1 MMRKCDIVIPVYK
14 SPEWVKLCV
23 YSIFKNTSLD
33 VLEHVYLIN
42 DCDDELTINCLNN
55 LKQKYS
61 KIVILQNEKNLG
73 FIGSTNR
80 GMRESTADYV
90 LLLNTDCIIS
100 KGTIE
105 KMISHCEKNRKIGLI
120 CPISSNAAN
129 LTLEMFPGFS
139 FMSMDSLLEKKFKG
153 LNFDAC
159 TVVGNC
165 LMVTKECIKK
175 TGYLDE
181 AYGMGYGE
189 ETDYQFKAMEQGF
202 EAKVAIDT
210 YVFHKA
216 EVSFGTSKEKQERL
230 QKNRD
235 LFFSRWSDQY
245 NELMQKYQ
253 KNDPIEY
260 INSHLTSEDKKQNFE
275 FLIYLIGFSQNAGG
289 VHMTVDMINY
299 LVINGFNCNILYG
312 FSNGYDE
319 IMLFNPIQ
327 VNDIGKYQFRRL
339 VSTIYSSTYYVKQ
352 LADQYSVPLLYFA
365 QGYEPYF
372 ENGDDY
378 GVAELSYKLADGLLT
393 ISDYLHKRYS
403 NMFHV
408 DSTVIVNGI
417 NYDLLHKVN
426 KNKKIKTITFVLR
439 GNVLKGDFILLD
451 ILKYVVS
458 HYRDLTI
465 NLLYNNV
472 NIVLPFIPNDR
483 NITFEKQLGPFTRKE
498 LASIMQKS
506 DLYLDA
512 SFTEGFGLMA
522 LEAMAAGNVCI
533 VSDSGGVNQYIKD
546 SENGYIIKEVNNI
559 DAYIEKIDYLLKNSD
574 VFIKIKKEAEKTANE
589 FDYDN
594 IIHDYIDYFSRDF
607 EKKNVTLTDE
617 EKKLY
622 EDVLDNRF
630 KVSVSNSSKNL
641 LYKACKKVPKRF
653 RIKIKNVVE
662 KLYHFTNER

>member
-1 MMRKCDIVIPVYK
+1 MKKCDVIIPVYK

-23 YSIFKNTSLD
+23 YSIFKNTNLD
-33 VLEHVYLIN
+33 FLGHVYLIN
-42 DCDDELTINCLNN
+42 DCDDDLTINCLKN
-55 LKQKYS
+55 LSKKYS
-61 KIVILQNEKNLG
+61 KVVLLQNEKNLG
-73 FIGSTNR
+73 FIGTTNR
-80 GMRESTADYV
+80 GMKESTADYV

-100 KGTIE
+100 NGTIE
-105 KMISHCEKNRKIGLI
+105 KMISHCEKNKKVGLI

-139 FMSMDSLLEKKFKG
+139 FMSMNSLLETKFKG
-153 LNFDAC
+153 MNFDAC

-165 LMVTKECIKK
+165 LMITRECIKK

-235 LFFSRWSDQY
+235 LFFLRWGEKY
-245 NELMQKYQ
+245 NKLMLEYQ

-260 INSHLTSEDKKQNFE
+260 INSHISSDDKKQKFE

-289 VHMTVDMINY
+289 VHMTVDMVNY
-299 LVINGFNCNILYG
+299 LIINNFNCNILYG

-327 VNDIGKYQFRRL
+327 VNDINKYRFEKL
-339 VSTIYSSTYYVKQ
+339 VSTIYLSTYYVKQ
-352 LADQYSVPLLYFA
+352 LSEQYNVPLLYFA

-372 ENGDDY
+372 ENGNDY
-378 GVAELSYKLADGLLT
+378 GIAELSYKLADGIFT
-393 ISDYLHKRYS
+393 ISDYLKKRY
-403 NMFHV
+403 NDMFHV
-408 DSTVIVNGI
+408 KSEVIANGI
-417 NYDLLHKVN
+417 NYDLLHFNN
-426 KNKKIKTITFVLR
+426 KNKKIETITIVLR

-451 ILKYVVS
+451 IYKYIAEK
-458 HYRDLTI
+458 YNKLNI
-465 NLLYNNV
+465 NLLYNNE
-472 NIVLPFIPNDR
+472 NINFPLITNDK
-483 NITFEKQLGPFTRKE
+483 NDINMKKGPFTRKE
-498 LASIMQKS
+498 IAEIMQKS

-546 SENGYIIKEVNNI
+546 GENGYIIKEVNNI
-559 DAYIEKIDYLLKNSD
+559 DSYIEKIDYLLNNSKEYE
-574 VFIKIKKEAEKTANE
+574 KIKEKASITASR

-594 IIHDYIDYFSRDF
+594 MIDKYIKYFSKDF
-607 EKKNVTLTDE
+607 EKKKLVLSKE
-617 EKKLY
+617 EKELY
-622 EDVLDNRF
+622 EFILDTRF
-630 KVSVSNSSKNL
+630 KVSVKSPSKNIV
-641 LYKACKKVPKRF
+641 YKICRKVPKGLRL
-653 RIKIKNVVE
+653 RIKRVVE
-662 KLYHFTNER
+662 KLYQFTNER